1 MQTKV
6 ARSASL
12 TTAVSNNSDYIL
24 LSYDIALEMV
34 SSTLIYASINGNYI
48 LLLQVIALK

>member
-24 LSYDIALEMV
+24 LSSDVAIEIVSAALIYAFNNGDYILLWQDIAL
-34 SSTLIYASINGNYI
+34 
-48 LLLQVIALK
+48 K